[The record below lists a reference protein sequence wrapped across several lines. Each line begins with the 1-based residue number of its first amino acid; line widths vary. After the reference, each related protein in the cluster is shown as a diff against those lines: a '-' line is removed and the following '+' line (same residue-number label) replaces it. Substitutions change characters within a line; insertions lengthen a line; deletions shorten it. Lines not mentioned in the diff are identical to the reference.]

1 MDKELIGAVIAAV
14 IGSNALWGFIQFL
27 LERKDKKEDCSK
39 KIVEMIKSLDEKFDE
54 KINEL
59 SNKST
64 EGRDKLDK
72 KFDEKFKELNNRSTE
87 RNTRLHEK
95 IDKLNNEIT
104 ENIVI
109 ECRVRIIKFMD
120 EIIEG
125 WEHSFDSYVQIM
137 QDITN
142 YERYC
147 AEHPLFKNHQTVATI
162 SHIKADYQER
172 LEKNDFSTNN

>member
-39 KIVEMIKSLDEKFDE
+39 KIVEMIKELDEKLDE

-59 SNKST
+59 NDKSI

-72 KFDEKFKELNNRSTE
+72 KFDEKIEELNNNSTQ
-87 RNTRLHEK
+87 RNEKLNNK
-95 IDKLNNEIT
+95 IDKLDNALAERSI
-104 ENIVI
+104 IA
-109 ECRVRIIKFMD
+109 CRVRILKFMD
-120 EIIEG
+120 EILEG
-125 WEHSFDSYVQIM
+125 WEHSKDSYNQVI

-162 SHIKADYQER
+162 AHIKADYQER
-172 LEKNDFSTNN
+172 LEKNDFRTNN